1 MSLLQQT
8 GSKMA
13 NTDVIAD
20 LLINAGE
27 PDKDSSTALMV
38 YKGSSLGTSSDAFLG
53 LLDDL
58 TSKATQSNKKEE
70 QDAHRRCIKHVLNSL
85 IQCMFRFE
93 WLALPTNASNFA
105 DGEYL
110 NRLGFSRRRMQRIV
124 DALCEAEIMYL
135 GRKGFRDVR
144 PNETS
149 KASQYYPTSKFIRL
163 FSSSLYSTY
172 GDFSDYEPLKFDRF
186 EAADM
191 PSATTVKEWQ
201 RILMRYNEFMLDH
214 TWAMKNPSSRS
225 LKDFAGR
232 SGRINNYYQNLVN
245 RRIPLRTSTLIDGEA
260 IVEPDFS
267 CNHLRMASYIVGE
280 ELPADPY
287 SDIAKETGLSRDKI
301 KTVITKCFGAVTAGR
316 SKGKLIRDA
325 SLDKRSP
332 MGVDDFKAILSSI
345 EGNYPWVTRHKL
357 FFNDVGTRMQ
367 WLEGE
372 IALKMLQW
380 ATEEQI
386 PLLAVHD
393 AFAVRD
399 IDGSNTNTRMLE
411 VWKEVVEKAK
421 NDRFLEA
428 TQHTVAIAL
437 ERKKALKALKA

>member
-1 MSLLQQT
+1 
-8 GSKMA
+8 
-13 NTDVIAD
+13 
-20 LLINAGE
+20 
-27 PDKDSSTALMV
+27 MV
-38 YKGSSLGTSSDAFLG
+38 YKGSSLGTSSDAFLE
-53 LLDDL
+53 LLGDL

-93 WLALPTNASNFA
+93 WLALPTNPSNFA

-110 NRLGFSRRRMQRIV
+110 NGLGISRRRMQRIV
-124 DALCEAEIMYL
+124 DALCEADIMYL

-149 KASQYYPTSKFIRL
+149 KASQYYPTTKFIKL

-191 PSATTVKEWQ
+191 PSATSVKEWQ
-201 RILMRYNEFMLDH
+201 RILTRYNEFMSDH

-225 LKDFAGR
+225 LKDFVGKG
-232 SGRINNYYQNLVN
+232 GRINNYYQNLVN

-267 CNHLRMASYIVGE
+267 CNHLRMASYVVGE

-301 KTVITKCFGAVTAGR
+301 KTVITKCFGAVTAGGY
-316 SKGKLIRDA
+316 KGKLLRDA
-325 SLDKRSP
+325 SSDKRSP
-332 MGVDDFKAILSSI
+332 MSADDFKAIRSSV
-345 EGNYPWVTRHKL
+345 EHNYPWVIKDEL

-372 IALKMLQW
+372 IALKMLEW

-386 PLLAVHD
+386 SLLAVHD

-421 NDRFLEA
+421 NDSFLEA
-428 TQHTVAIAL
+428 TQYTVAIAL
-437 ERKKALKALKA
+437 ERKEARKALKALKA

>member
-13 NTDVIAD
+13 YKDAIAD

-93 WLALPTNASNFA
+93 WLAMPTNPSNFA

-110 NRLGFSRRRMQRIV
+110 NGLGFSRRRMQRIV
-124 DALCEAEIMYL
+124 DTLCEENIMYL
-135 GRKGFRDVR
+135 GRKGYRDLR

-149 KASQYYPTSKFIRL
+149 KASQYYPTAKFIKL

-172 GDFSDYEPLKFDRF
+172 GDFSDYDPLKFDRF
-186 EAADM
+186 ETVDM
-191 PSATTVKEWQ
+191 PSATTQKEWQ
-201 RILMRYNEFMLDH
+201 RILTRYNEFMSDH

-225 LKDFAGR
+225 LKDYVGR

-245 RRIPLRTSTLIDGEA
+245 
-260 IVEPDFS
+260 
-267 CNHLRMASYIVGE
+267 
-280 ELPADPY
+280 
-287 SDIAKETGLSRDKI
+287 
-301 KTVITKCFGAVTAGR
+301 
-316 SKGKLIRDA
+316 
-325 SLDKRSP
+325 
-332 MGVDDFKAILSSI
+332 
-345 EGNYPWVTRHKL
+345 
-357 FFNDVGTRMQ
+357 
-367 WLEGE
+367 
-372 IALKMLQW
+372 
-380 ATEEQI
+380 
-386 PLLAVHD
+386 
-393 AFAVRD
+393 
-399 IDGSNTNTRMLE
+399 
-411 VWKEVVEKAK
+411 
-421 NDRFLEA
+421 
-428 TQHTVAIAL
+428 
-437 ERKKALKALKA
+437 